1 MFTLLNMVNSQ
12 ILIKVS
18 GTVGTRC
25 DYRRRMK
32 TEAKAKVVC
41 MGGGGAEFIQF
52 LTVLAILPRSIRKNG
67 MNSTLPKLII

>member
-12 ILIKVS
+12 VLIKAS
-18 GTVGTRC
+18 GTVGTGC

-41 MGGGGAEFIQF
+41 MGGKAEFIKL

>member
-12 ILIKVS
+12 VLIKAS
-18 GTVGTRC
+18 GTVGTGC

-41 MGGGGAEFIQF
+41 MGGAEFIKF

-67 MNSTLPKLII
+67 MNSTFPKLII

>member
-12 ILIKVS
+12 VLIKVS

-41 MGGGGAEFIQF
+41 MGGGAEFIQF

-67 MNSTLPKLII
+67 MNSTFPKLII